1 MPPTVASR
9 IVSSDHIKT
18 VVSRTA
24 SSTLNFLSARGSSSS
39 SQSTT
44 PLASVFALIIRGTI
58 RLSSRAL
65 AADSPPAITPRSQ
78 LVEEPVF
85 LRPRGDHQGL
95 ARRQQNVILAIPT
108 TYAGLN
114 SGPAPGALA
123 GIVLGSIAGFILV
136 LYVLLSA
143 FRFGIFGN
151 RQTVVE
157 EEIVRHH
164 HQSRRSR
171 SRSRAMTEVSHHH
184 HSPRR
189 ERVVREREET
199 VVVEEHVEP
208 SASADDDIVEV
219 IEEHSPERPPKRGP
233 NGRSGYRTVDPAEFG
248 GGSRPIRK
256 ISRR

>member
-1 MPPTVASR
+1 M
-9 IVSSDHIKT
+9 
-18 VVSRTA
+18 
-24 SSTLNFLSARGSSSS
+24 
-39 SQSTT
+39 
-44 PLASVFALIIRGTI
+44 
-58 RLSSRAL
+58 
-65 AADSPPAITPRSQ
+65 
-78 LVEEPVF
+78 
-85 LRPRGDHQGL
+85 RPRDDTL
-95 ARRQQNVILAIPT
+95 AKRQQNVILAIPT

-123 GIVLGSIAGFILV
+123 GIVLGSIAGFILI

-184 HSPRR
+184 SPRR

-208 SASADDDIVEV
+208 SVSADDDIVEV

-233 NGRSGYRTVDPAEFG
+233 SGRSGYRTVDPAEFG

>member
-1 MPPTVASR
+1 MPPTIATR

-18 VVSRTA
+18 ILSRTA
-24 SSTLNFLSARGSSSS
+24 SSTLTFLSARDSSSS
-39 SQSTT
+39 SSSSST
-44 PLASVFALIIRGTI
+44 PLASIFALIIRGTI
-58 RLSSRAL
+58 HLSGRSL
-65 AADSPPAITPRSQ
+65 DSPRSQ
-78 LVEEPVF
+78 LVEPVF
-85 LRPRGDHQGL
+85 LHPRGDGAL
-95 ARRQQNVILAIPT
+95 SKRQQNVILAIPT

-114 SGPAPGALA
+114 AGPAPGALA
-123 GIVLGSIAGFILV
+123 GIVLGSIAGFILI

-151 RQTVVE
+151 RESIVE

-164 HQSRRSR
+164 HGSRRSR
-171 SRSRAMTEVSHHH
+171 SRSRAMTEVSH

-208 SASADDDIVEV
+208 SVSADDDIVEV

-233 NGRSGYRTVDPAEFG
+233 SGRSGYRTVDPAEFG